1 MAERPAARDPFLVRF
16 AREWGWRAYA
26 IPVLLVLTIIVVAD
40 VVRDTGA
47 GEDPVP
53 AAMHGG
59 EQGPVPEGGYG
70 ENLDVG
76 ELPPGGPYTEA
87 SSGVFVPAGAPS
99 PRVGAAGAPV
109 TKYTVEI
116 EDTIDPAV
124 FGGSDAFGA
133 MIDAT
138 LADERGWIHDEA
150 FAFEH
155 VTPDD
160 DPDLVFRLVSTN
172 TAHETCGYEIPLET
186 SCSIPPQ
193 VEGEPTVVL
202 VNEARWV
209 RGALPFQGDLGTYR
223 QYLINHEVGH
233 ALGYAA
239 HEQCPADGAVAPV
252 MMQQT
257 LSLDNSELHKLNPNE
272 VYPDD
277 GAVCRPNAWP
287 YPLGN

>member
-1 MAERPAARDPFLVRF
+1 MRERSSAKDPFLVRF

-26 IPVLLVLTIIVVAD
+26 IPVLLVLTIIVVVD
-40 VVRDTGA
+40 VVRDAGVGDGA
-47 GEDPVP
+47 VP
-53 AAMHGG
+53 TAAHGG
-59 EQGPVPEGGYG
+59 EQGPIPEGGYG

-76 ELPPGGPYTEA
+76 ELPPGGPYTEE
-87 SSGVFVPAGAPS
+87 SSGIYLPAGNPS
-99 PRVGAAGAPV
+99 PQVGVGDTTV
-109 TKYTVEI
+109 LRYTAEI

-124 FGGSDAFGA
+124 FGGADAFGA

-138 LADERGWIHDEA
+138 LADERSWIHDEA

-155 VTPDD
+155 VAPDEE
-160 DPDLVFRLVSTN
+160 PNLVFRLVATH
-172 TAHETCGYEIPLET
+172 TAHELCGYEIPLET
-186 SCSIPPQ
+186 SCSISPQ
-193 VEGEPTVVL
+193 VEGEPTTVL
-202 VNEARWV
+202 INEARWV
-209 RGALPFQGDLGTYR
+209 RGALPFQGDLGAYR

-239 HEQCPADGAVAPV
+239 HEACAADGAVAPV

-257 LSLDNSELHKLNPNE
+257 LSVDNSELHNLNPNE

-287 YPLGN
+287 YPLGR